1 MVRQD
6 AVPVL
11 VVDDNL
17 GFLRVVQA
25 ILEKATPPFSVH
37 TVESGTEALAFLE
50 RRPPFDRAPR
60 PAFIVLDFHL
70 PDMDAPSVLD
80 RIGARAELRE
90 IPVLVLSQAAWEEDE
105 AAARRAGARQF
116 GVKPSRVA
124 ALRDAVVT
132 FWKEHAHGGEDP
144 TD

>member
-1 MVRQD
+1 MKPD
-6 AVPVL
+6 SVPVL

-25 ILEKATPPFSVH
+25 ILEKATPAFSVH

-50 RRPPFDRAPR
+50 RQPPFADAPR

-70 PDMDAPSVLD
+70 PDMNAPSVLG
-80 RIGARAELRE
+80 RIGAKDDLRE

-105 AAARRAGARQF
+105 AAARAAGARQF
-116 GVKPSRVA
+116 KVKPSRVQ
-124 ALRDAVVT
+124 ALRDAVVS
-132 FWKEHAHGGEDP
+132 FWKEHAHGRIDP